1 MSFNTT
7 KTIVLLRTL
16 QLTAHNAHH
25 LTQGPSALGDH
36 ELLSEI
42 YSSAE
47 EYYDSLVEHSIAN
60 DDLPVSEVLSGARS
74 VPLVPKLT
82 YAPDNNLDLVLKR
95 LTATLD
101 YAKLSRAEKD
111 LPEDIDTL
119 LGDMQRD
126 FGTFTYKLKFR
137 LADNKSK

>member
-25 LTQGPSALGDH
+25 LTQGAAGLSDH

-60 DDLPVSEVLSGARS
+60 DDVPVSEVLTGARS
-74 VPLVPKLT
+74 VPLVPKLDF
-82 YAPDNNLDLVLKR
+82 AKNNNLDLVLKR
-95 LTATLD
+95 IVAVLE
-101 YAKLSRAEKD
+101 YVKLSRAEKD
-111 LPEDIDTL
+111 LPEDTDTL

-126 FGTFTYKLKFR
+126 FGVFTYKLKFR
-137 LADNKSK
+137 LK